1 MPLGPLGVLKAGST
15 YTFQGKARA
24 EGKDA
29 VELRSVISKSAFTPG
44 NAEVQGFRVIK
55 GDIKLDRDP
64 KRTHGTVYF
73 SPALGRTVKSVK
85 KSHLTGSLT
94 TSAMGNMIT
103 MDLEQEETVTARIL
117 DKNPL
122 R

>member
-1 MPLGPLGVLKAGST
+1 M
-15 YTFQGKARA
+15 
-24 EGKDA
+24 
-29 VELRSVISKSAFTPG
+29 
-44 NAEVQGFRVIK
+44 
-55 GDIKLDRDP
+55 
-64 KRTHGTVYF
+64 YF